1 MSKTV
6 KHKEMLDIHYEFSD
20 DSDFESLDHILVTAK
35 EWHNDEKIKD
45 KGYEFLEDYQAENYV
60 EIRLKKITPHL
71 CNYNI
76 EDIADSQ
83 SQDFVDAVLPVFY
96 NKNETHNEFIV
107 NSLKVMSL
115 EHPSCIL
122 YLEEVNIVGLVDE
135 STISASIAKTFKS
148 LSKGVLP
155 EDVFYLCFQEKTFFK
170 KDEKGNSTELDSK
183 LASKYLEQVNMIDL
197 PKEISGISKQHNVL
211 YVSSGSR
218 DVKLEHCYEQSNIKK
233 PKR

>member
-1 MSKTV
+1 M
-6 KHKEMLDIHYEFSD
+6 
-20 DSDFESLDHILVTAK
+20 
-35 EWHNDEKIKD
+35 
-45 KGYEFLEDYQAENYV
+45 
-60 EIRLKKITPHL
+60 
-71 CNYNI
+71 

-83 SQDFVDAVLPVFY
+83 SQDFVDAILPIFY
-96 NKNETHNEFIV
+96 NKNETHNEFLV
-107 NSLKVMSL
+107 NSLQVMSL
-115 EHPSCIL
+115 EHPSCVL
-122 YLEEVNIVGLVDE
+122 FLEELTIAGNVDE
-135 STISASIAKTFKS
+135 STIPAAIAKTFKS

-170 KDEKGNSTELDSK
+170 KDEQGNSTELDLK

-218 DVKLEHCYEQSNIKK
+218 DVTLEHYDEQSNVKK